1 MGEVEEGHTRK
12 PGGFEHHSSGVRA
25 HTSPLSSTTVHT
37 SIGTYLRS
45 PSLPTVRLDSTTGPD
60 PRPASRGARA
70 SRLRSHLRLRLVLLD
85 AFTLT
90 VAWVAMAIAS
100 SSGSQSA
107 VTIPAI
113 VAAVAGGLV
122 IIAQLGLYRSKVSSV
137 RARELSRLIWLGL
150 TVAILPTAVIY
161 LRGQTVPWVAMVV
174 GAGLSFLLLVI
185 TRSGFDA
192 WLRDRRTKGEF
203 CRNVAIVGTNRE
215 ALSLYHLFADHPELG
230 YRIVGFIGP
239 RPRTRLPADVPY
251 LGDAAHADDL
261 LRSHDAGGVV
271 VASGVLDGPE
281 LRRLIRALVAG
292 RFHVHLSGGLWG
304 IGHRRVVALP
314 IGHEPLF
321 YIEPPS
327 LAITQLALKRAL
339 DLVVSSLLL
348 VLALPVLLVCAV
360 LIKLYD
366 GGPIFFSQPRIG
378 RRGLPFDFYKLRSMT
393 PDADQH
399 RHELESLNLRDGP
412 LFKADHDPRIT
423 PLGRVLR
430 MSSLDEIPQ
439 LFNVLKGDMSLV
451 GPRPALGSE
460 FEQFD
465 EELLARQ
472 EVRPGISG
480 LWQVEARDNPAFSAY
495 RRLDLF
501 YVENWSVSLDLVI
514 LVLTAEQVTAR
525 IVRGLWGLARPEDAT
540 WAGH

>member
-1 MGEVEEGHTRK
+1 MGEVEEGHRWS
-12 PGGFEHHSSGVRA
+12 PGGFEYHASSSRDHTPPRSFTTEHTSTTTPLGSSLSTVRINAPSGQGSQAASRGVRA
-25 HTSPLSSTTVHT
+25 
-37 SIGTYLRS
+37 LRI
-45 PSLPTVRLDSTTGPD
+45 RN
-60 PRPASRGARA
+60 
-70 SRLRSHLRLRLVLLD
+70 HLRLRLVLLD

-100 SSGSQSA
+100 SSGTESA
-107 VTIPAI
+107 VSIPA
-113 VAAVAGGLV
+113 VFAAVGGGLL
-122 IIAQLGLYRSKVSSV
+122 IIAQLGLYRSKISSV

-150 TVAILPTAVIY
+150 TIALLPAAVIA
-161 LRGQTVPWVAMVV
+161 LASQKLPWMALAV
-174 GAGLSFLLLVI
+174 GAALSFFLLVV

-192 WLRDRRTKGEF
+192 WLRDRRSKGEF
-203 CRNVAIVGTNRE
+203 CRNLAIVGTNRE

-239 RPRTRLPADVPY
+239 RSPSRLPADVPY
-251 LGDAAHADDL
+251 LGDAAHVADL

-271 VASGVLDGPE
+271 VAAGVLDGPE
-281 LRRLIRALVAG
+281 LRRLVRALVEG

-327 LAITQLALKRAL
+327 LAVSQLVLKRAL

-348 VLALPVLLVCAV
+348 LLALPVLLVCAV
-360 LIKLYD
+360 LIKVYD
-366 GGPIFFSQPRIG
+366 GGPIFFSQQRIG
-378 RRGLPFDFYKLRSMT
+378 RKGVPFDFYKLRSMA

-399 RHELESLNLRDGP
+399 RGELEGLNLRDGP
-412 LFKADHDPRIT
+412 LFKADNDPRIT
-423 PLGRVLR
+423 PFGRMLR

-439 LFNVLKGDMSLV
+439 LLNVLKGDMSLV

-460 FEQFD
+460 CEQFD

-472 EVRPGISG
+472 QVRPGISG

-525 IVRGLWGLARPEDAT
+525 IVRAVWGLVRAEDAS